1 MFKLVICFFFFLQA
15 AVAFIPSSLP
25 SSSTFNLNLNLAQST
40 TSRHAGNKG
49 RLYMMDGNIM
59 TLNRFMMDHVRENPE
74 HQDLEGL
81 VSGIQMACKTISN
94 LVSRA
99 GIQDLTGLQGGINV
113 QGEEQKKLD
122 VISNDVLKNA
132 LRFTGK
138 LGVVASEEEDHP
150 VLVEESYDSK
160 YVAVFDPL
168 DGSSNIDAAI
178 STGTIFGI
186 FEEKEECLVDPES
199 SLNEQQMAC
208 LLQTLQSGKN
218 LVASGYCMYSSS
230 TIMVLTLGDGS
241 VHGFTLDSQIGEF
254 VLTHP
259 NIRIPSRG
267 KIYSVNEANFYDWDP
282 NLQTYISN
290 LKSGKG
296 ESGEKYS
303 SRYIGSMVGDV
314 HRTLLYGGI
323 FAYPGDKKNPNG
335 KLRLLYEGAPMAY
348 IVENAGGKA
357 INGEKRIMEVEPK
370 SVHQRIPCFLGSPED
385 VEEVKNVLA
394 KSNKSEPAE
403 KENEK
408 ATA

>member
-1 MFKLVICFFFFLQA
+1 MGKKKKRKKKYRTMFKLVLCFFFFLQA

-49 RLYMMDGNIM
+49 RLYMMDGNVM

-186 FEEKEECLVDPES
+186 FVEKEECLVDPEAS
-199 SLNEQQMAC
+199 MTEQQETC
-208 LLQTLQSGKN
+208 LLQTLQ
-218 LVASGYCMYSSS
+218 
-230 TIMVLTLGDGS
+230 
-241 VHGFTLDSQIGEF
+241 SQIGEF

-259 NIRIPSRG
+259 NIKIPSRG
-267 KIYSVNEANFYDWDP
+267 KIYSVNEANYYDWDP
-282 NLQTYISN
+282 NLQNYIDN
-290 LKSGKG
+290 LKSGTG

-323 FAYPGDKKNPNG
+323 FAYPGDAKNPNG

-348 IVENAGGKA
+348 
-357 INGEKRIMEVEPK
+357 
-370 SVHQRIPCFLGSPED
+370 
-385 VEEVKNVLA
+385 
-394 KSNKSEPAE
+394 
-403 KENEK
+403 
-408 ATA
+408 